1 MPKHA
6 KNNVFKKWQKNT
18 RNILTKEILKKCHKN
33 YKKKTEKITKWAIL
47 NSQKKFKIF
56 SKKKSNK
63 FSKTPHLTLN
73 IFPGS
78 DRTAQTTI
86 STIIIKIK
94 IIQIQK
100 IMTKIL

>member
-1 MPKHA
+1 MA
-6 KNNVFKKWQKNT
+6 
-18 RNILTKEILKKCHKN
+18 
-33 YKKKTEKITKWAIL
+33 KKKEKKYLTIC
-47 NSQKKFKIF
+47 QKKIQKSKIF
-56 SKKKSNK
+56 FGKKSNK
-63 FSKTPHLTLN
+63 CSKTPHLTLN